1 MSSFP
6 RMHVSLYVADMS
18 KTVAFYERFFNVKA
32 NKIKSDYAK
41 FILEEPSLIIS
52 FVQNADKVGSN
63 FGHLGFQVETQ
74 DKLKELMELANANNQ
89 VFLEEVGKKS
99 YVLNVYDGAKKK
111 GQVSFKD
118 GVVFTYR
125 PSFPCWQEDSKY
137 QLKIVDLVFNK
148 NVSIIIIEPSDRYGR
163 IIAEVNLADKT
174 NINKAMLAAGMAWH
188 FDQYPGTFIHERL
201 EDKAYGDHLGLWAYP
216 NPVPPWEFRRK
227 K

>member
-89 VFLEEVGKKS
+89 VFLEEVGTNCCYATQDKFWAKDPDG
-99 YVLNVYDGAKKK
+99 YMWEVYYFHSDA
-111 GQVSFKD
+111 
-118 GVVFTYR
+118 
-125 PSFPCWQEDSKY
+125 E
-137 QLKIVDLVFNK
+137 FND
-148 NVSIIIIEPSDRYGR
+148 PRYSDNSSE
-163 IIAEVNLADKT
+163 ACCVATEKPMVNLADIKV
-174 NINKAMLAAGMAWH
+174 INAC
-188 FDQYPGTFIHERL
+188 E
-201 EDKAYGDHLGLWAYP
+201 P
-216 NPVPPWEFRRK
+216 NSGCC
-227 K
+227 